1 MLAVADSQP
10 AEIPGHIC
18 AAVAAMT
25 GAEAVASRL
34 DSPGWQEIDAFEAQA
49 AGLPQVELPVR
60 HLFTPG
66 LYTRQIFMPAGTL
79 LTSRIHLFE
88 HPFIIAAGI
97 VSVWG
102 DETGW
107 QTYRAPYL
115 GVTLPATR
123 RVLYIHEDTTW
134 LTSHVTTETDPDK
147 IGLQITYTGGKHA
160 SLGAAATPKQ
170 LP

>member
-1 MLAVADSQP
+1 MTAELPAITQTDALAHSVPAITAIATVEARLSTPSWAD
-10 AEIPGHIC
+10 
-18 AAVAAMT
+18 
-25 GAEAVASRL
+25 
-34 DSPGWQEIDAFEAQA
+34 IDAFEDRALS
-49 AGLPQVELPVR
+49 LPQVEMPVK
-60 HLFTPG
+60 HTFTPG
-66 LYTRQIFMPAGTL
+66 LYTRQILMPAGTL

-88 HPFIIAAGI
+88 HPFVIAAGC

-107 QTYRAPYL
+107 KTYRAPYL
-115 GVTLPATR
+115 GITLPATR

-134 LTSHVTTETDPDK
+134 LTFHVTTETDPDK

-160 SLGAAATPKQ
+160 ALGAAATKKS